1 MEKVEQIA
9 TLALKGL
16 KDKGLVVFKTDE
28 EIVLKRMIDAIVADL
43 SAEDALDRE
52 VEAKLQSY
60 SEEMDSGGVDYRK
73 LFRMLKYKLARERGI
88 IL

>member
-1 MEKVEQIA
+1 MDKVEQIA
-9 TLALKGL
+9 ALALQGL

-28 EIVLKRMIDAIVADL
+28 ETVLKRMISAIVADL
-43 SAEDALDRE
+43 NAEDALDRE
-52 VEAKLQSY
+52 VEAKLSTY